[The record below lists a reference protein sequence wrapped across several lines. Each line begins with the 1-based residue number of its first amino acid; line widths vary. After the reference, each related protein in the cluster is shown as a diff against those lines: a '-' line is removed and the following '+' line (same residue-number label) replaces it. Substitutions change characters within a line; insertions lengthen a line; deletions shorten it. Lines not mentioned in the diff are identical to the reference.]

1 MSVGEAA
8 IHKSRIKLKPDNRSR
23 NYTDEFYF
31 VQINVGTITVQTT
44 LKLAITP
51 KQLKKVYLPQNSPIR
66 RISQAAISYKSR
78 ISYSQKPKILNC

>member
-31 VQINVGTITVQTT
+31 VQINAFNKASPLCLSRFRTGIPTAVCLTLGT
-44 LKLAITP
+44 
-51 KQLKKVYLPQNSPIR
+51 
-66 RISQAAISYKSR
+66 RIEK
-78 ISYSQKPKILNC
+78 